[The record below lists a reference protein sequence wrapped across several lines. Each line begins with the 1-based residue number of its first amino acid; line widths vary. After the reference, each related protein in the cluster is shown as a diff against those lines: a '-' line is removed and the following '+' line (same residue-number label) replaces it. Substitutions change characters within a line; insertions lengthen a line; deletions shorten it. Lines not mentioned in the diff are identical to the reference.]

1 MTGGN
6 MQLRQLCQS
15 YTNLDGEAI
24 ELLERVASTLQYTAD
39 LTGTDLFID
48 CMDCRS
54 RTAVVVA
61 HARPSS
67 ELSAYDTAVLGQTA
81 LPQNEPAVYHSLRTG
96 MVVRDLK
103 AVTQENKS
111 VRQDVAPI
119 KDEDGTVIGV
129 LIREKDVSHTVNSE
143 KKFRELARE
152 RESAT
157 DRVLGLAPQQAG
169 DGHGVAMQEVH
180 HRVKNNLQLVA
191 SILNIQARQSADPQI
206 KRVFEENKSR
216 VLSIAAI
223 HDILTTSDSF
233 DEVSLKPLF
242 EKLRRNLQSMV
253 GQGQELIVMVCGDN
267 MTVFA
272 DKAVSIAM
280 VVNELLTNA
289 IQHAFEG
296 RSSGKI
302 TITILRGLQNSTITV
317 EDDGSGFTADAD
329 REESLGLQIITLT
342 VRDKLG
348 GKLQVQSGEQ
358 GTKAMF
364 DFR

>member
-1 MTGGN
+1 MRDGN
-6 MQLRQLCQS
+6 MSLRQLCREH
-15 YTNLDGEAI
+15 TGLDNEAI
-24 ELLERVASTLQYTAD
+24 DLLETVAVTLQYTAD
-39 LTGTDLFID
+39 LTGADLFVD

-54 RTAVVVA
+54 HTAVVVA
-61 HARPSS
+61 HARPSR
-67 ELSAYDTAVLGQTA
+67 ELSAYDSTVLGQTA

-103 AVTQENKS
+103 AVTQENKA

-119 KDEDGTVIGV
+119 KAEDGTVIGV
-129 LIREKDVSHTVNSE
+129 LIREKDISHTISNE
-143 KKFRELARE
+143 KKFQELARE
-152 RESAT
+152 REIAT
-157 DRVLGLAPQQAG
+157 DRVLGLAPPQNE
-169 DGHGVAMQEVH
+169 DSHGVAMQEVH

-191 SILNIQARQSADPQI
+191 SILSIQARQSADPQI

-253 GQGQELIVMVCGDN
+253 GQGQELIVTVCGDD
-267 MTVFA
+267 MTVSS

-289 IQHAFEG
+289 IQHAFQG
-296 RSSGKI
+296 RSSGNV

-317 EDDGSGFTADAD
+317 EDDGNGFSADAD
-329 REESLGLQIITLT
+329 REDSLGLQIITLT

-348 GKLQVQSGEQ
+348 GKLQVQSGEH

>member
-1 MTGGN
+1 MTGGE
-6 MQLRQLCQS
+6 MPLRRICQTH
-15 YTNLDGEAI
+15 TNLDDDAI
-24 ELLERVASTLQYTAD
+24 ELLERVAFTLQYTAD

-54 RTAVVVA
+54 HTAVVVA
-61 HARPSS
+61 HARPSR
-67 ELSAYDTAVLGQTA
+67 ELSAYDSTVLGQTA

-103 AVTQENKS
+103 AVTQENKA

-129 LIREKDVSHTVNSE
+129 LIREKDISHTLNSE
-143 KKFRELARE
+143 KKYRELARE
-152 RESAT
+152 RESVT
-157 DRVLGLAPQQAG
+157 DRVLGLAAPQDG
-169 DGHGVAMQEVH
+169 DSHAVAMQEVH

-191 SILNIQARQSADPQI
+191 SILSIQARQTADPQI

-242 EKLRRNLQSMV
+242 EKLRRNLQSMA
-253 GQGQELIVMVCGDN
+253 GQGQELTVAVCGDD
-267 MTVFA
+267 MTVSA

-289 IQHAFEG
+289 IQHAFQG
-296 RSSGKI
+296 RGNGRI
-302 TITILRGLQNSTITV
+302 TVTILRGLQNSTITV
-317 EDDGSGFTADAD
+317 EDDGNGFSTEAD

-348 GKLQVQSGEQ
+348 GKLQVQSGAQ